1 MSFPVRVER
10 IKPGSGALL
19 VTLTFLGKPDR
30 AGKAWLVVTI
40 GIQDVAV
47 PPA

>member
-10 IKPGSGALL
+10 IKSDSGALL
-19 VTLTFLGKPDR
+19 VTLMFLGRPYR
-30 AGKAWLVVTI
+30 TGKAWLVVI
-40 GIQDVAV
+40 IDIQDVAV